1 MPNARNNPNECCP
14 CGYTYDSGQG
24 MCVLS
29 NTTACPAACPANMS
43 GSPCACESGFV
54 PDPSGAAGCVQEQ
67 YTLSEPKDQTKLPDV
82 EPGSTAE
89 ITVRVTSVQTSQPK
103 QGAVVR
109 FYIDADITSGG
120 HDHGEENGRR
130 PRGTISSDN
139 CVAESGGT
147 PDTYDCTTG
156 PLGYAGFTFN
166 APDVSGTQTI
176 TATCISAACSGSI
189 TSNIDVKVGGLEPIP
204 DSPFYVFIGDTK
216 EHKNNHFLTPAAA
229 TVLKDMAA
237 SYYIEDKFWQLKQ
250 ARRGKNG
257 QYTYTASKFQ
267 VNDASLKWGGK
278 FDIHGGWIGDHKGH
292 KRGIVVDI
300 RANQININN
309 GAIPLESFDNFQKMA
324 KSYSAKAQIHCS
336 NKTRLP
342 PTCIVNGSEDINR
355 HFHVIL
361 IGGIDK

>member
-109 FYIDADITSGG
+109 FHIDVGISSGG

-139 CVAESGGT
+139 CVAESGGA

-166 APDVSGTQTI
+166 APDVSGSQTI
-176 TATCISAACSGSI
+176 TATCISTACSGSR
-189 TSNIDVKVGGLEPIP
+189 TSNIDVKVEGLEPIP
-204 DSPFYVFIGDTK
+204 DSQFYTLTEPDGRGGIKVIGD
-216 EHKNNHFLTPAAA
+216 NGNHLGNHYLTPEAASTLWRLAA
-229 TVLKDMAA
+229 T
-237 SYYIEDKFWQLKQ
+237 YYFKYRQDSSVPLLHL
-250 ARRGKNG
+250 
-257 QYTYTASKFQ
+257 
-267 VNDASLKWGGK
+267 NDASLVWGGK
-278 FDIHGGWIGDHKGH
+278 FDIKGNWVGDHKGH
-292 KRGIVVDI
+292 KRGTVIDI
-300 RANQININN
+300 RANALPT
-309 GAIPLESFDNFQKMA
+309 AIPENRFTDFEKLTRATKLADGVT
-324 KSYSAKAQIHCS
+324 SAIAQLHCS
-336 NKTRLP
+336 TGFDPATN
-342 PTCIVNGSEDINR
+342 CVGDNNR
-355 HFHVIL
+355 HYHVIL
-361 IGGIDK
+361 LGVDQ